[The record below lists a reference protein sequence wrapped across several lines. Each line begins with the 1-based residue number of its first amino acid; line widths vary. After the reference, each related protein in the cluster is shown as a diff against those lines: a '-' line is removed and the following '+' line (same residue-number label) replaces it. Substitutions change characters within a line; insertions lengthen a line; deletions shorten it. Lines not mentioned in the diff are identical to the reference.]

1 MAVFSTFRR
10 LSTGFELNAHFGSS
24 WTIWSFINHKLC
36 RLSVCLT
43 ERCLWPKDRHNWQIG
58 SLGETAAVSGF
69 SRNFFLLLK
78 STKPE
83 CRIILKH
90 LACQCELSFL
100 GVRTLGQWERGNLR
114 IALLYSTL
122 SPPLCDNVTTL
133 DNVSGSRTMESW
145 KFLDLSQSPS
155 LHLCKLEERDI
166 SFLSLLLWLNENL
179 EFLKIKSK

>member
-1 MAVFSTFRR
+1 MGPVEQ
-10 LSTGFELNAHFGSS
+10 FEALK
-24 WTIWSFINHKLC
+24 TINCVGYQYVSLREALGQKIGTNG
-36 RLSVCLT
+36 
-43 ERCLWPKDRHNWQIG
+43 IG

-69 SRNFFLLLK
+69 SRIFLLLLK

-100 GVRTLGQWERGNLR
+100 RVRTLGQWERGNLR

-133 DNVSGSRTMESW
+133 DNVSGSRTMKSW

-166 SFLSLLLWLNENL
+166 SLLLCLNENL
-179 EFLKIKSK
+179 E